1 MKYRLQTATT
11 LETKLGSTGSPCE
24 NAISSLSQTKQQS
37 WDTHRPATYSYEA
50 SAADQAPHQL
60 CSLPT
65 LPPGCHCPGLHG
77 QILQHH
83 QSLATSTN
91 ISHQN
96 DPIIGPMMVVLPKL
110 VFPLLGGC
118 FWDGPCLSPHSSLWA
133 TSPIFKCLSS
143 VKHGMQASIAAG
155 SVAAQR
161 LQKLCTISG
170 VGNAAAPLLCK
181 CCASTLSGNVA
192 VQRLQKL

>member
-1 MKYRLQTATT
+1 MKQVLLTRHLINSAVSPLFHLVVTVQDCMAKSCSTT
-11 LETKLGSTGSPCE
+11 
-24 NAISSLSQTKQQS
+24 
-37 WDTHRPATYSYEA
+37 Y
-50 SAADQAPHQL
+50 
-60 CSLPT
+60 
-65 LPPGCHCPGLHG
+65 
-77 QILQHH
+77 

-133 TSPIFKCLSS
+133 NSPIFKCLSS